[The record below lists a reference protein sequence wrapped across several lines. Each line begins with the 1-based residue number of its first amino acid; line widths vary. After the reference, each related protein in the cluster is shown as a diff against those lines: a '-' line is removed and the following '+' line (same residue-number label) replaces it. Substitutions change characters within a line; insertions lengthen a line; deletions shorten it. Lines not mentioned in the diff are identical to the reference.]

1 MAQWGTLLVLFYST
15 WTSEWFLFAERD
27 QKGCHCLYSA
37 YSIHSELWYC
47 NLCAKMQHGTTSTIF
62 NSTFDFLHLCLLF
75 VFFMLPPLTESA
87 ATNEKQRLKL
97 SFNKI
102 VEQFLANFPWETKKK
117 IAWKNQVSHDHRNDQ
132 RRRSDPTGE
141 HGHLPGAVE
150 KEGGSRPKRILRS
163 EVFTLVYMMIY
174 DNSSHDNVWYSWYDD
189 IWYRWG
195 GCFKNKLDNWTWI
208 NMFEHVILESF

>member
-27 QKGCHCLYSA
+27 QRGCYCLYSA
-37 YSIHSELWYC
+37 VHTAYIL
-47 NLCAKMQHGTTSTIF
+47 NFDIATCAKMQHGTTSTIF

-102 VEQFLANFPWETKKK
+102 VVEKNGRNFPWETKKK

-132 RRRSDPTGE
+132 RGRSDPTGE

-150 KEGGSRPKRILRS
+150 KEGGSRPKRMLRS
-163 EVFTLVYMMIY
+163 EVFTLFFYMMIY
-174 DNSSHDNVWYSWYDD
+174 DNSSHDD
-189 IWYRWG
+189 IWY
-195 GCFKNKLDNWTWI
+195 
-208 NMFEHVILESF
+208 SFLWRHMI